1 MPTLRNRKGRSLS
14 RVAGIGAVLA
24 LVATAMS
31 AAPALAGVGRLNK
44 SPATVTLSSSVP
56 GVGLVTG
63 QAVAFTATVT
73 TSGAPATGKII
84 FAVVGSEGQ
93 VATCDGGNAQPVSTT
108 AGVTTATCS
117 FAKGLLGKPL
127 FYNVSAKLVDPNYT
141 APTATLVQLIDK
153 SLTTTTISG
162 LPGSVKAGQAFT
174 FTATVQDEAPGTGA
188 PTGSMEFGICPFNQ
202 PTCTGGP
209 GGVFSMPTPTAND
222 QANNENKITFSLPSG
237 VLTPGFYDVSADYV
251 GDSNYWSSQSNFSF
265 LLVTKVPTTL
275 SLVASANPTYNGG
288 REVLRAV
295 IKGASQSQS
304 LGAPSGTVTYTIT
317 GASGDSLVCQ
327 ETGTGVIPVST
338 KPANQGVTRCTVTG
352 AVVASD
358 SPYTVTAAYSGDSV
372 YNASSGTGS
381 LKVTNHP

>member
-1 MPTLRNRKGRSLS
+1 
-14 RVAGIGAVLA
+14 
-24 LVATAMS
+24 
-31 AAPALAGVGRLNK
+31 
-44 SPATVTLSSSVP
+44 
-56 GVGLVTG
+56 
-63 QAVAFTATVT
+63 
-73 TSGAPATGKII
+73 
-84 FAVVGSEGQ
+84 
-93 VATCDGGNAQPVSTT
+93 
-108 AGVTTATCS
+108 
-117 FAKGLLGKPL
+117 
-127 FYNVSAKLVDPNYT
+127 
-141 APTATLVQLIDK
+141 
-153 SLTTTTISG
+153 
-162 LPGSVKAGQAFT
+162 
-174 FTATVQDEAPGTGA
+174 
-188 PTGSMEFGICPFNQ
+188 
-202 PTCTGGP
+202 
-209 GGVFSMPTPTAND
+209 
-222 QANNENKITFSLPSG
+222 